1 MAEDPAVLHVVGRTA
16 DGRLWHTARSP
27 TGWTPFTDVL
37 LRAGLF
43 TQSVHA
49 VDVACARRLAT
60 VTPGLVEGLYVF
72 VALAGEPPRLLFLSS
87 DTGTWSEEGLS
98 GFPIALGVGA
108 GTLTSFSQ
116 GTNAPHAELHLAVVT
131 DNGHLLAAEHQ
142 YGATSST
149 TPQDVEANILDR
161 GDFEAVALP
170 LSVGLDTFS
179 VPMVAVTAQG
189 RLFHTLG
196 SGANWQPFDE
206 LVGSTVAGRLP
217 ADVIDADI
225 ASEALGTHIV
235 TVTGDGHVWIATQF
249 SNGTFAQW
257 RDLET
262 FTANFSGGS
271 WSGTTTVTA
280 DVGSFSKVSCAT
292 TTEGLHVVG
301 VTTNGRL
308 WHQLRSNTMPIFR
321 NVQQVGVGQTVGS
334 FTAVACG

>member
-27 TGWTPFTDVL
+27 TGWTSFTDVL
-37 LRAGLF
+37 LQAGLL

-72 VALAGEPPRLLFLSS
+72 VALAGEPPRLLFRSS
-87 DTGTWSEEGLS
+87 DTGAWSEEGPS
-98 GFPIALGVGA
+98 GFPIARGVGV
-108 GTLTSFSQ
+108 GTLTAFSE
-116 GTNAPHAELHLAVVT
+116 GSNPPHAELHLAVVT

-170 LSVGLDTFS
+170 LSFGLDTFS

-189 RLFHTLG
+189 RLFRTVG

-206 LVGSTVAGRLP
+206 LVGSTMAGKLP

-225 ASEALGTHIV
+225 ASEALMTQIV
-235 TVTGDGHVWIATQF
+235 AVTGDGHVWLATQF

-262 FTANFSGGS
+262 LTVTFSGGS
-271 WSGTTTVTA
+271 WSGTATMIE
-280 DVGSFSKVSCAT
+280 DVGSFSKVSCAA

-308 WHQLRSNTMPIFR
+308 WHQLRESNSPIFR
-321 NVQQVGVGQTVGS
+321 DVQQVGVGQTVGS